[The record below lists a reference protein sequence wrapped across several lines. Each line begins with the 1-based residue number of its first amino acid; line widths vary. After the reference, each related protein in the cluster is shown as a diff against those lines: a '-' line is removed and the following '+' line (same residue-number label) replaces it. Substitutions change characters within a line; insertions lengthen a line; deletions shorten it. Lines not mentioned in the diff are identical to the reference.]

1 MLARLPR
8 RRARI
13 GLLGGSF
20 NPAHDGHLY
29 ISQAALRRLGLDR
42 VWWLVSPGNPLKK
55 KSGMA
60 SLQARLSHAHLIA
73 RDSSRI
79 DVSDLER
86 EIQTVYT
93 IDTVGYL
100 TKVLP
105 HVKFVW
111 LMGADNLTQIPEWRR
126 WPLLFRVLPIAVFDR
141 STYAREALLSE
152 AGRFFARSRL
162 PSRMAARL
170 GYRKSPTWVFVRS
183 RLHPESGTRLRHQGM
198 WRC

>member
-1 MLARLPR
+1 LLARLPR

-100 TKVLP
+100 TRVLP

-170 GYRKSPTWVFVRS
+170 GYSKSPTWVFVRS

>member
-100 TKVLP
+100 TRVLP

-170 GYRKSPTWVFVRS
+170 GYSKSPTWVFVRS

>member
-29 ISQAALRRLGLDR
+29 ISQVALRRLGLDR

-73 RDSSRI
+73 RDNSRI

-100 TKVLP
+100 TRALP

-126 WPLLFRVLPIAVFDR
+126 WPFLFRVLPIAVFDR

-170 GYRKSPTWVFVRS
+170 GYSKSPTWVFVRS
-183 RLHPESGTRLRHQGM
+183 RLHPESGTRLRRQGM

>member
-1 MLARLPR
+1 LLARLPR

-100 TKVLP
+100 TRVLP

-162 PSRMAARL
+162 PSRMAGRL
-170 GYRKSPTWVFVRS
+170 GYSKSPTWVFVRS